1 MSRRVTP
8 PDSARGR
15 ARDEYVPRRARPRRG
30 RRARI
35 ILIPLAIVAVVLAG
49 AGLSGVDPVAMV
61 ERVTQSA
68 PASALIGSDHRG
80 GTLVVRSQGPV
91 SAWDPQRIATRETA
105 GFASR
110 TYLRTLT
117 AYTPAGED
125 GGDELVGDLAT
136 DTGRPNKNLTAW
148 SFTLRKGVTWQDGSP
163 VTCQDVAY
171 GVSRSFA
178 EQISGGPSYALAY
191 LAVPKESNG
200 LSTYA
205 GPYATGK
212 DAEEGRKAF
221 EKAVSCSD
229 DTITFHLSEPVA
241 DFGDMVSLPAFAPF
255 KKKVDQRKK
264 SHYQAFSNG
273 PYQLVSPWRTGTGGT
288 WVRNPHWDAETD
300 PIRRALPDRIDY
312 REGEE
317 PQDVAEE
324 IMRNDGDGRRSVSL
338 DPAPPALEQHLDEL
352 GDLDRRAVNPRSQ
365 LVDYLAPNLR
375 SPVMKKKDARLAL
388 ALATNRTAYVD
399 GLGGGRAATATYSL
413 LCPTL
418 SAHDGKDVLGSGP
431 TGNLEAARKRLKK
444 AGFSLPVRIRV
455 AYRESTTSN
464 RAMDNLVKTWDDAGF
479 QPVLEAVGDDYFT
492 DIARASAKDDYDVF
506 WANWAADWPS
516 ASTVLPPLFDS
527 RINLTDAGSGR
538 DYGYVDDGKLN
549 SMMTKAGHTRDDA
562 ARDEQWRMAD
572 ERLRGRGDYIALAQR
587 RSLFV
592 AGSDVRNL
600 QATQVYGGIVDL
612 AVIGVS

>member
-1 MSRRVTP
+1 
-8 PDSARGR
+8 
-15 ARDEYVPRRARPRRG
+15 
-30 RRARI
+30 
-35 ILIPLAIVAVVLAG
+35 
-49 AGLSGVDPVAMV
+49 MV

-68 PASALIGSDHRG
+68 PASALLGSDHRG
-80 GTLVVRSQGPV
+80 GTLIVRSQGPV
-91 SAWDPQRIATRETA
+91 PAWDPQRIATREST

-117 AYTPAGED
+117 AYTPADDD
-125 GGDELVGDLAT
+125 GGNELVGDLAT
-136 DTGRPNKNLTAW
+136 DTGRATKNLTSW
-148 SFTLRKGVTWQDGSP
+148 SFTLRKQVTWQDGSP
-163 VTCQDVAY
+163 VTCGDVAY

-178 EQISGGPSYALAY
+178 KRISGGPSYALAY
-191 LAVPKESNG
+191 LAVPKRPNG
-200 LSTYA
+200 MSTYA
-205 GPYATGK
+205 GPYAKGK
-212 DAEEGRKAF
+212 EAEDGRKAF
-221 EKAVSCSD
+221 DKAVSCSG
-229 DTITFHLSEPVA
+229 DTITFRLSEPVA

-255 KKKVDQRKK
+255 KKGVDRGEK
-264 SHYQAFSNG
+264 SLYQAFSTG
-273 PYQLVSPWRTGTGGT
+273 PYELASPWGAGMGGT
-288 WVRNPHWDAETD
+288 WVRNPNWDAETD
-300 PIRRALPDRIDY
+300 PIRKALPDRIEY

-375 SPVMKKKDARLAL
+375 SQVMRKKGARLAL
-388 ALATNRTAYVD
+388 ALATNRSAYVD
-399 GLGGGRAATATYSL
+399 GLGGERAAAPTYSL

-418 SAHDGKDVLGSGP
+418 SAHDGKDVVGSGS
-431 TGNLEAARKRLKK
+431 TGDLDAARERLKK
-444 AGFSLPVRIRV
+444 TGFSLPVRIRV
-455 AYRESTTSN
+455 AYRESTTSD

-492 DIARASAKDDYDVF
+492 DIARGSAKNDYDVF

-527 RINLTDAGSGR
+527 RINLTDGGSGR
-538 DYGYVDDGKLN
+538 DYGYVDDSRLN
-549 SMMTKAGHTRDDA
+549 SMMTKAGHTRDEA
-562 ARDEQWRMAD
+562 ARDDEWRMAD
-572 ERLRGRGDYIALAQR
+572 ERLRKQGDYIALAQR

-600 QATQVYGGIVDL
+600 QATEVYGGIVDL
-612 AVIGVS
+612 AVTGVS